1 MRRLLIF
8 LTIIIC
14 ATPVLSAPRWVPQ
27 TSPASQ
33 EINDVYFFDENI
45 GFAVGNNKVII
56 KSTDGGRNWASV
68 VSEVNNY
75 NLNSIFFIN
84 STLGY
89 AAGSNLS
96 GNGYILKTTDGG
108 QNWVQINA
116 PASSP
121 AINAIFFIDQ
131 THGWVATNRDSSAT
145 PHTIWRTDDGGN
157 TWNEEINGILPAD
170 LSIDFY
176 SIFFVDSNNGWAVN
190 EVGRVYNTTNG
201 DDIGGATWTEQ
212 FKTDVDLF
220 DVFFTNSSVGW
231 AVGSGGRIFKTIDG
245 GTLWSLK
252 TSGSGSLL
260 RSVYFINTDQG
271 WAVGDGDTILKTTDG
286 GETWISEPGNVSG
299 DLKAVYFVD
308 QYDGWAV
315 GGGGGANSIILKYST
330 PIITSV
336 TRQHP
341 TAGAVSWESQGAL
354 REITINGKNFI
365 SGATIS
371 FSGTGIALS
380 NVNFVNSR
388 QLKVNAS
395 ISSTAT
401 VGFRDVTVTNPD
413 QSSFT
418 LSNAFEIRS
427 GSGPGMP
434 TISSIVV
441 DGAVT
446 ETSGRKLTKLNP
458 QVTCNLDATVGLS
471 QSTVSFKI
479 LIGDPVEYYFDY
491 PGSVLTVNP
500 NDSTKG
506 NVQSVLQNLKNFS
519 TSAVSDAFVALN
531 TAKSLYLYAEDLNSN
546 PVRQLYDTVYFEGKK
561 AGENDITNI
570 LTSPNYNPTPAN
582 PVTIQFESR
591 TFTGDLSVNIIG
603 LTGIVNKLNATINLG
618 TNKINFNGTD
628 FNGGLLPA
636 GIYLVYFAGSDVK
649 GKGKIVIQR

>member
-1 MRRLLIF
+1 MRRLLIL

-33 EINDVYFFDENI
+33 EINDVLFFDENT
-45 GFAVGNNKVII
+45 GFAVGNNRVLI
-56 KSTDGGRNWASV
+56 KSTDGGRNWTSV
-68 VSEVNNY
+68 IAEANNY
-75 NLNSIFFIN
+75 NLNSIHFPN
-84 STLGY
+84 PTVNTLVGY
-89 AAGSNLS
+89 AAGQDPA
-96 GNGYILKTTDGG
+96 GNGFVLKTTDGG
-108 QNWVQINA
+108 VTWPPIATQ
-116 PASSP
+116 P
-121 AINAIFFIDQ
+121 AIRAIQDIFFFDQ
-131 THGWVATNRDSSAT
+131 NRGWIVTLRDPAT
-145 PHTIWRTDDGGN
+145 TIWRTDDGGT
-157 TWNEEINGILPAD
+157 TWTDKVAGISDLGVDFYSVFFVDNINGWVVDEGAHIYNTIDGGENWTNQTPPGSSND
-170 LSIDFY
+170 LL
-176 SIFFVDSNNGWAVN
+176 SIFFV
-190 EVGRVYNTTNG
+190 
-201 DDIGGATWTEQ
+201 
-212 FKTDVDLF
+212 
-220 DVFFTNSSVGW
+220 NSIGW
-231 AVGSGGRIFKTIDG
+231 AVGANGTIYKTTDG
-245 GTLWSLK
+245 GTTPWLQK
-252 TSGSGSLL
+252 TSGSGGSRLT
-260 RSVYFINTDQG
+260 SVHFINTLQG
-271 WAVGDGDTILKTTDG
+271 WAVGMGDTILKTTDG
-286 GETWISEPGNVSG
+286 GETWTSEPGNISG
-299 DLKAVYFVD
+299 DLKSVYFVD

-341 TAGAVSWESQGAL
+341 TAGAVSWDNQGAL
-354 REITINGKNFI
+354 REITVNGKNFL
-365 SGATIS
+365 SGASIS
-371 FSGTGIALS
+371 FSGTGITFS
-380 NVNFVNSR
+380 NVTFVNTR
-388 QLKVNAS
+388 QLKVNVS
-395 ISSTAT
+395 ISPNAT

-413 QSSFT
+413 QSSYT
-418 LSNAFEIRS
+418 LPNAFEIRS
-427 GSGPGMP
+427 GSGSGMP

-441 DGAVT
+441 DGAVAA
-446 ETSGRKLTKLNP
+446 TSGQKLTKLNP
-458 QVTCNLDATVGLS
+458 SVTCNLNAADGLS
-471 QSTVSFKI
+471 QNTVSFKI

-519 TSAVSDAFVALN
+519 TSAVSDAFVALS

-603 LTGIVNKLNATINLG
+603 LTGIVNKLNATITLG
-618 TNKINFNGTD
+618 TNKINFSGTD

-636 GIYLVYFAGSDVK
+636 GIYLVYFTGSDVK